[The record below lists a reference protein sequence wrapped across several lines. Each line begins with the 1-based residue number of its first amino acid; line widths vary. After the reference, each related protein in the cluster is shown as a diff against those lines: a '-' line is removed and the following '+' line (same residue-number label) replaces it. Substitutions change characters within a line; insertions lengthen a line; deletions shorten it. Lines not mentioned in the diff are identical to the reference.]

1 MRSQS
6 IMDVKSILVV
16 LTVLFT
22 VSCLFF
28 GTRNGYYDSDNYDG
42 NGSAH

>member
-1 MRSQS
+1 
-6 IMDVKSILVV
+6 MDIKTILVV

-22 VSCLFF
+22 VSTLFF
-28 GTRNGYYDSDNYDG
+28 GTRNGYYDSDNYHG